1 MGNYNDLKPFK
12 FWCQKVLPLVYDDSL
27 SYYELLCKVV
37 DYLNKTMENVETL
50 HSDVTNLHAAY
61 EKLVSYVNNYF
72 SSLDVQEEINNKLD
86 DMASSGELYEIIR
99 RYTDPLI
106 NEQNEKIDVLKSRMD
121 TFASLP
127 SGSTAGN
134 AELADIRVGYDGVV
148 YPSAGDAVREQV
160 SELNYD
166 VGNKI
171 NVNSNDFIYLSSELI
186 KKKGA
191 IDITNN
197 TWINMYYHCVV
208 DVCEDEQIKVLLNN
222 DEYIIF
228 LKDYETP
235 TFDSNEHVSVVEI
248 IKIKAGVDT
257 ELTVPK
263 GARYVYAIYSM
274 DDSFIQNNIV
284 YIKKKNLQANVN
296 SLYAKNAIYKE
307 ENFAIASNLGV
318 IIQSENYKSAYID
331 VTDCKY
337 FSILTN
343 KNTYVIFTLDDKKE
357 NNSNVE
363 AIGGNGYI
371 VIANIENILKIP
383 SDAKYAYVFI
393 ESKDGG
399 NVGIRTIK
407 LYKNPSVNYELY
419 PTDFGAIYD
428 GVTDCTNA
436 IQKCLDIGGTIKFC
450 GNGTALTGTLQ
461 INKSNT
467 HIVLDEGFTIKL
479 KDNTNFQLI
488 KTPGSNYTFEDK
500 RVYSEILNNIS
511 ITGGTFDLNGN
522 NQTRQFNWIVDNSGV
537 QIVDCVNFKMENVT
551 LKDATAFAFHGANLK
566 QFAIRNIYIDGYG
579 RLLDSDSV
587 GWNNTDGLH
596 FNGDC
601 IDGII
606 ENIKGVCADDF
617 IGLNCAG
624 DGDPND
630 GLARI
635 RDGNCNNL
643 IIRNIIVDQK
653 NKGASAARAIRLMTC
668 GDYTFDNVLI
678 DGVYGIYYFTGVIGI
693 TAWKVGNGHFGNIQI
708 KNVFAKSSYNESPI
722 ILVGAEGTNPYNAI
736 VDCLM
741 IDNVIINS
749 TQIYQNNLVK
759 VTEGSLVKKLI
770 VNNVEVTKNG
780 NFLMQLYTGHY
791 EKIAL
796 SNVISDIDIP
806 YADSMSNV
814 ICNSNWCNNIIYED
828 TVSTLHYLMSNT
840 GNNIV
845 TVSNCEKGH
854 WYAGDAHDAVGYF
867 RLKSDISL
875 RGKYYIFSK
884 SIPIALAPQSWS
896 DGKFKQLMTNT
907 PNIVNLDENFRAYF
921 GDGVTDYSDDIIS
934 STITDN
940 KITIIKLD

>member
-1 MGNYNDLKPFK
+1 MATSTTNYNLVKPDYNESADIE
-12 FWCQKVLPLVYDDSL
+12 VINSNMNIIDEALNSL
-27 SYYELLCKVV
+27 SNRISNTVSDYWNNSTIYEVGQYCIY
-37 DYLNKTMENVETL
+37 D
-50 HSDVTNLHAAY
+50 
-61 EKLVSYVNNYF
+61 
-72 SSLDVQEEINNKLD
+72 NKLWKCLVQH
-86 DMASSGELYEIIR
+86 SGQTPTEGTYWTQTSIDKEFTELKE
-99 RYTDPLI
+99 DL
-106 NEQNEKIDVLKSRMD
+106 
-121 TFASLP
+121 
-127 SGSTAGN
+127 
-134 AELADIRVGYDGVV
+134 
-148 YPSAGDAVREQV
+148 
-160 SELNYD
+160 
-166 VGNKI
+166 GNKI

-191 IDITNN
+191 INITNN
-197 TWINMYYHCVV
+197 TWINMYHHCVV
-208 DVCEDEQIKVLLNN
+208 DVCEGEQIKVLLNN

-235 TFDSNEHVSVVEI
+235 VFDGNDHASVVEI
-248 IKIKAGVDT
+248 IRIKAGVDT

-263 GARYVYAIYSM
+263 GARYVYAIYST
-274 DDSFIQNNIV
+274 DDSFIQNSIV

-296 SLYAKNAIYKE
+296 SLYAKNAVYNE
-307 ENFAIASNLGV
+307 ENFAITSNSG
-318 IIQSENYKSAYID
+318 IILQSENYKSAYID

-343 KNTYVIFTLDDKKE
+343 KNTYVIFTLDEKKE
-357 NNSNVE
+357 NNSSVE
-363 AIGGNGYI
+363 PIGGNGHI
-371 VIANIENILKIP
+371 VISNIENTLKIP
-383 SDAKYAYVFI
+383 SGAKYAYVFI
-393 ESKDGG
+393 RSKEDG
-399 NVGIRTIK
+399 NIGIRTIK

-488 KTPGSNYTFEDK
+488 KTPGSNYTFEDE

-511 ITGGTFDLNGN
+511 IAGGTFDLNGN
-522 NQTRQFNWIVDNSGV
+522 NQTRQYNWVVYNSGV

-566 QFAIRNIYIDGYG
+566 QFTIRNIYIDGYG
-579 RLLDSDSV
+579 RLLDSDGV

-606 ENIKGVCADDF
+606 ENIRGVCADDF

-624 DGDPND
+624 DGDSND

-635 RDGNCNNL
+635 RDGNCNNV

-653 NKGASAARAIRLMTC
+653 NEGASASRAIRLMTC

-693 TAWKVGNGHFGNIQI
+693 TAWRIGNGHFGKIQI

-722 ILVGAEGTNPYNAI
+722 ILVGSEGTNPYDAI

-759 VTEGSLVKKLI
+759 VTGDSLVKKLI
-770 VNNVEVTKNG
+770 VNNIEVTKNG
-780 NFLMQLYTGHY
+780 NFMMQLYTGNY
-791 EKIAL
+791 EQIVL

-814 ICNSNWCNNIIYED
+814 ICSRYYCKNNYEN
-828 TVSTLHYLMSNT
+828 TVSTLHYLMSGI

-845 TVSNCEKGH
+845 TISNCEKGH

-884 SIPIALAPQSWS
+884 SISIALAPQNWS
-896 DGKFKQLMTNT
+896 DGKFKILMTNT
-907 PNIVNLDENFRAYF
+907 PNIINLDENFRVYF

-934 STITDN
+934 STISNN

>member
-1 MGNYNDLKPFK
+1 MDNYIDLKPFR

-37 DYLNKTMENVETL
+37 DYLNKTMQNVETL
-50 HSDVTNLHAAY
+50 HSDVTNLHKDY

-72 SSLDVQEEINNKLD
+72 SSIDVQEEINNKLD
-86 DMASSGELYEIIR
+86 EMAKSGELYEIIR
-99 RYTDPLI
+99 RYTDPI
-106 NEQNEKIDVLKSRMD
+106 VNEQNEKIDVLKSRMD
-121 TFASLP
+121 TFARLP
-127 SGSTAGN
+127 DGSTAGN
-134 AELADIRVGYDGVV
+134 AELADIRVGYDGTI
-148 YPSAGDAVREQV
+148 YSSAGNAVREQV

-171 NVNSNDFIYLSSELI
+171 NVNSNDFIYLPSELI

-197 TWINMYYHCVV
+197 TWINMYHHCVV
-208 DVCEDEQIKVLLNN
+208 DVCEDEQIKVLLKN
-222 DEYIIF
+222 DDYIIF

-235 TFDSNEHVSVVEI
+235 VFDGNNHASVVEI

-263 GARYVYAIYSM
+263 KARYVYAIYST

-296 SLYAKNAIYKE
+296 SLYAKNAIYNE
-307 ENFAIASNLGV
+307 ENFAIAANLGV

-343 KNTYVIFTLDDKKE
+343 KNTYVIFTLNDKKE
-357 NNSNVE
+357 NNSSVD
-363 AIGGNGYI
+363 AVGGNGHI
-371 VIANIENILKIP
+371 VISNIENILKIP
-383 SDAKYAYVFI
+383 SAAKYAYVFI
-393 ESKDGG
+393 ESKEDG

-419 PTDFGAIYD
+419 PSDFGAVYD

-436 IQKCLDIGGTIKFC
+436 IQKCLDFGGTIKFC

-488 KTPGSNYTFEDK
+488 KTPGSNYTFEDE
-500 RVYSEILNNIS
+500 RVYSETLNNIS
-511 ITGGTFDLNGN
+511 IAGGTFDLNGN
-522 NQTRQFNWIVDNSGV
+522 NQTRQSNWVVDNSGV

-579 RLLDSDSV
+579 RLLNSDSV
-587 GWNNTDGLH
+587 SWNNTDGLH

-606 ENIKGVCADDF
+606 ENIRGVCGDDF

-624 DGDPND
+624 DGDD
-630 GLARI
+630 GLTQI

-653 NKGASAARAIRLMTC
+653 NKGASASRAIRLMTC
-668 GDYTFDNVLI
+668 SDYTFDNVLI

-693 TAWKVGNGHFGNIQI
+693 TAWKLGNAHFGNIQI

-759 VTEGSLVKKLI
+759 VTGDSLVKKLI
-770 VNNVEVTKNG
+770 VNNVEATKNG

-791 EKIAL
+791 EQIAL
-796 SNVISDIDIP
+796 NNVISDIDIP

-814 ICNSNWCNNIIYED
+814 ICSSKWCNNIIYED
-828 TVSTLHYLMSNT
+828 TVSTLHYLMSGV

-845 TVSNCEKGH
+845 TISNCEKGH

-884 SIPIALAPQSWS
+884 SIPIALSPQSWS
-896 DGKFKQLMTNT
+896 DEKFKQLMTNT